1 MNQTKKNSTVRAT
14 RPCLQMGAAI
24 LAFGLVSA
32 LSQNMPTNHVVVAP
46 LTNSVSLATVA
57 KLTPAPAVGAAR
69 DLHLA
74 TPTPPTGSVAGT
86 STVQH
91 PLPPPVTPIT
101 VARPVEKVNLEHDAG
116 RTNSQR

>member
-1 MNQTKKNSTVRAT
+1 MNQTKKNSTMRVT
-14 RPCLQMGAAI
+14 GPFLQMGTAI
-24 LAFGLVSA
+24 LACGLVSA
-32 LSQNMPTNHVVVAP
+32 MSQNIPTNHVVITP

-74 TPTPPTGSVAGT
+74 TPTPPTGSVAGA

-101 VARPVEKVNLEHDAG
+101 VALPVEKLDAEHAAG